1 LLGGPVGNGSCFI
14 ISGAIGNDAPN
25 GNDHELIKR
34 LMKNEQYFEIVIGY
48 SGWGAEQLEN
58 EIETGSWF
66 FTDVSTEEML
76 DIPIEDRY
84 TKALESLEVDPAIL
98 WIPPS
103 NT

>member
-14 ISGAIGNDAPN
+14 ISGAIDNDAPN
-25 GNDHELIKR
+25 GNDHELIKQ
-34 LMKNEQYFEIVIGY
+34 LIKNEQYFEIVIGY
-48 SGWGAEQLEN
+48 AGWGAEQLEN

-84 TKALESLEVDPAIL
+84 TKALESLEVDPTIL
-98 WIPPS
+98 WFPPS
-103 NT
+103 KT